1 MNDLPHTVLNTVP
14 RITLMMDIDVVT
26 SSLLLTLK
34 AAWFGAT
41 GFLRFNCTVT
51 GRCSENGAV

>member
-1 MNDLPHTVLNTVP
+1 
-14 RITLMMDIDVVT
+14 VVT

-41 GFLRFNCTVT
+41 GVLRFTCTVI
-51 GRCSENGAV
+51 GRCSEKGAV